1 MKSPEEFIK
10 EAIPPI
16 SRQALHGEILD
27 LEVIRK
33 KLKLPQNGKTLTSSQ
48 KNEIDQTWSL
58 AQAVNNREK
67 SPFVH
72 RIDKVSLSFAYK
84 ELQEM

>member
-1 MKSPEEFIK
+1 MQQAWRGEGSLQWAESTNMKSPEEFIK
-10 EAIPPI
+10 EAVPPI

-48 KNEIDQTWSL
+48 KNEIDQTMFL
-58 AQAVNNREK
+58 HK
-67 SPFVH
+67 
-72 RIDKVSLSFAYK
+72 L
-84 ELQEM
+84 